1 MSVWKRLQRVGKSAS
16 KFQFTA
22 SYQELEVESSKKWQ
36 PNKICIVWTRRNRRK
51 STMLH
56 TWEPT
61 IKNPYLG
68 VVSWTV
74 PENVEIQVTLFRD
87 NKHSPYEDKEWHFV
101 LEDQSQAG
109 RRKVLAS
116 AAINMKKFASDIPS
130 QHDITIKL
138 TPATKKIVAAQIK
151 LTISCVFLR
160 EGKATDEDMQ
170 SVASLMSIGKSDI
183 GNLEDIDDDE
193 SDLNISAKFAEVTS
207 QMALLE
213 TSQNSGNPFGD
224 PDLDV
229 DEDFDVDI
237 DQAFKKFQPKRPVMN
252 PFEESE
258 EDNYRSPTEE
268 NVDYNPFAA
277 DMEEEVTK
285 DTEVKPTAK
294 EPTNPF
300 EDSGEFDE
308 SNPFCEKFNDTNSSL
323 ERQKKK
329 KSAPVPPKSKPQTIQ
344 SILAENPPPTRLPP
358 KPDITAKD
366 IKKLDSA
373 QNVIEPVSNEHG
385 SNKKDKTAGKQEPAV
400 NKENKEKHHRFLKNT
415 PKKKA
420 PVPPRPIYQG
430 TPPSSPKEERKSRS
444 MTPPKRDESASSGQN
459 TPLEKKANGLPPND
473 GTPALDSSNGE
484 SPSKAPSSSL
494 DLLTWCKEVTRG
506 YRGVKVTNLTTSWRN
521 GMAFCALIHHF
532 KPDLVEFAKLAPHD
546 IKGNNRIAFDAAAK
560 LGIPRVI
567 EPSDMVLLAVPD
579 KLAVMT
585 YLHTLRSYFTG
596 TALQV
601 QQIGKS
607 SSESRYTLG
616 DQNVAEDKEISK
628 EMYGDTVTNSD
639 KAKNGKK
646 GKNGEKTDS
655 KTVVKSGA
663 DNVDVVIKGDKG
675 ERSSLSRE
683 SSKEGSPVKSVSET
697 SELKTPSSLTSE
709 GDVLEK
715 SVGSEGKNPFE
726 SDDDEVGEGTTGES
740 EDVWIQRKGEDDTST
755 DELRP
760 ELAEKKKKDLHL
772 SGLQSASTE
781 PQKRVVSKTTSRE
794 ATPDTPGSTASDTS
808 QSSRKS
814 RQLELKERAQLLLQ
828 KARQE
833 TELSQSIEQTTVLGA
848 KGDNQETE
856 TEAKTQTDEEERKRR
871 LRERARKLISETRE
885 SLGKPEAEFIRQMSG
900 DGLSASLPLLRKEK
914 KKEKLEDTG
923 KLMEHTS
930 EGDELVPE
938 ELPAQPEPV
947 LKKPELA
954 RPRIQLT
961 SPVSPGLENKDFP
974 QPSESQ
980 QSPTKST
987 QRKVPYDQ
995 RISLTSIDF
1004 TEKGDPSSDEDDDL
1018 DSFNIDE
1025 LLRQTENLQDTNQ
1038 YVINELE
1045 ALEREQAQI
1054 DCRAAILEMKLRK
1067 CMEKGSDKGKEEKL
1081 LQEWFLLV
1089 NKRNALIRRQ
1099 MQLNILEKEDDL
1111 ERKFELLNRELRAM
1125 MAIDD
1130 WQKTE
1135 AQKLREKLLLEE
1147 LVVIVNKRDELVQ
1160 HLDSQ
1165 ERAID
1170 DEEYLDRRVTEGRLL
1185 QEDKSCVVQ

>member
-1 MSVWKRLQRVGKSAS
+1 MNQLEAGRMSVWKRLQRVGKSAS

-51 STMLH
+51 STM
-56 TWEPT
+56 
-61 IKNPYLG
+61 NPYLG

-532 KPDLVEFAKLAPHD
+532 KPDL
-546 IKGNNRIAFDAAAK
+546 AFDAAAK

-1004 TEKGDPSSDEDDDL
+1004 TEK

-1089 NKRNALIRRQ
+1089 NKH
-1099 MQLNILEKEDDL
+1099 
-1111 ERKFELLNRELRAM
+1111 
-1125 MAIDD
+1125 